1 MYCGDIRQQT
11 GSSTKAGNMS
21 MPLALKTLEHSE
33 LYARRKKSSGSSGAL
48 HRIDDLLC
56 DYDTLDSGS
65 LCESSDSLVLPPALS
80 LQKNNSVSTT
90 QSR

>member
-1 MYCGDIRQQT
+1 MYFGDITKQT

-33 LYARRKKSSGSSGAL
+33 LYARRKKSTGSSGAL
-48 HRIDDLLC
+48 HRINDLC
-56 DYDTLDSGS
+56 DYDTLDSAS
-65 LCESSDSLVLPPALS
+65 LCENSDTLVLPPVLS

-90 QSR
+90 QFR

>member
-1 MYCGDIRQQT
+1 MYCGDIIQKT

-21 MPLALKTLEHSE
+21 MPLALKTMEHSE
-33 LYARRKKSSGSSGAL
+33 LYARRKKGSGSSGTL

-56 DYDTLDSGS
+56 DYDTLDSAS
-65 LCESSDSLVLPPALS
+65 LRESIVSLVLPPALP
-80 LQKNNSVSTT
+80 LQKNNIVSTT